1 MLNALKVLKVLNVL
15 NVLYMPM
22 DASLACWALFLKQ
35 TRLTATCYHDIV
47 YNSDNGS
54 EHNES
59 FSFSWYVVV
68 P

>member
-1 MLNALKVLKVLNVL
+1 MKSVNPLKCAIAGFLGYAFISMTEKKVLF
-15 NVLYMPM
+15 
-22 DASLACWALFLKQ
+22 FLKQ

-68 P
+68 L